1 MSSMSIDHPVP
12 TTAETRAAA
21 DRSGFFAHHGVWAP
35 GVRLFRN
42 LQFASKAVII
52 SLAFV
57 LPLLGLLGWQLKT
70 GADEAMQSRM
80 NATRQHVEVAHGVL
94 KWAHAQE
101 TAGKLSR
108 EQAQQ
113 TARSMLAGMRYEGN
127 EYFWVNDMHPRM
139 VMHPI
144 KPELDGK
151 ELGAMKD
158 PNGFALFNAFVEKVR
173 KDGKGFVN
181 YQWPKPGNEKP
192 VDKMSYVTGFE
203 PWGWVLGSGIYVD
216 DVFAAVK
223 KSALLDGGIVL
234 ASMALAA
241 YLFLSFYRVMDG
253 GLKETRRH
261 LRAMTAGD
269 LTTSPNP
276 WGKDEASE
284 LMFELHE
291 MQTSLRTMVLRVR
304 RSSDEIVHSSSEI
317 ASGSM
322 DLSSRTE
329 MAAANLEQSA
339 ASMEEISS
347 TVRNTSDATAEAS
360 RVAGHNAEVA
370 TAGGRVM
377 SEVVTTMEN
386 IRSSSGK
393 IGEIVGTIDGIAFQ
407 TNLLALNAAVEA
419 ARAGE
424 QGRGFAVVAAE
435 VRTLAQRSASAA
447 REIKNLIGDSISQV
461 EAGTGIVRKAGATIE
476 DIVNSSQRVNELLG
490 EVATGARE
498 QSTGVSQIGQAVQE
512 LDRMTQQNAA
522 LVEQTAAAST
532 AMRDQA
538 QALAGEVARFKLPD
552 GAALVLEAPVTT
564 HADFNFDT
572 AIAAHREWKVKLRK
586 AIADKEKLDAEKICR
601 DDQCPLGKWVHGPG
615 GERWSNKPVFVDLM
629 TRHAEFHQT
638 AGAVARKINA
648 GQYSDAERLIGSG
661 SDFARVSTEVTTILT
676 RAKREF

>member
-1 MSSMSIDHPVP
+1 MSSSQSISLNSTEAP
-12 TTAETRAAA
+12 AGQSI
-21 DRSGFFAHHGVWAP
+21 DRSGFFAYHGLWAP

-57 LPLLGLLGWQLKT
+57 VPLLGLLAWQLKS
-70 GADEAMQSRM
+70 GADEAMLSRM

-108 EQAQQ
+108 EQAQES
-113 TARSMLAGMRYEGN
+113 ARKMLAGMRYDGN

-151 ELGAMKD
+151 ELGGMKD

-173 KDGKGFVN
+173 KEGKGFVN
-181 YQWPKPGNEKP
+181 YQWPKPGHDKP
-192 VDKMSYVTGFE
+192 VDKLSFVTGFE
-203 PWGWVLGSGIYVD
+203 PWGWVLGSGIYLD
-216 DVFAAVK
+216 DVNAAVK
-223 KSALLDGGIVL
+223 KNAMIDGGIVL
-234 ASMALAA
+234 ASMGLAA

-276 WGKDEASE
+276 WGQDEASE
-284 LMFELHE
+284 LMFELRE
-291 MQTSLRTMVLRVR
+291 MQDSLRTMVLRVR

-329 MAAANLEQSA
+329 LAAANLEQSA
-339 ASMEEISS
+339 ASMEEITS

-370 TAGGRVM
+370 SEGGRVM

-435 VRTLAQRSASAA
+435 VRTLAQRSAAAA
-447 REIKNLIGDSISQV
+447 REIKNLIGDSIGQV

-476 DIVNSSQRVNELLG
+476 DIVNSSQRVNDLLG

-522 LVEQTAAAST
+522 LVEQTAAASS

-538 QALAGEVARFKLPD
+538 HALAGEVARFKLPD
-552 GAALVLEAPVTT
+552 GAALVMEAPVTT
-564 HADFNFDT
+564 HADFSFDT
-572 AIAAHREWKVKLRK
+572 AIAAHREWKIKLRK
-586 AIADKEKLDAEKICR
+586 AISGKEKLDAEKICR

-615 GERWSNKPVFVDLM
+615 GQRWSSKPVFVELVA
-629 TRHAEFHQT
+629 RHAEFHQA

-648 GQYSDAERLIGSG
+648 GQYSDADRLIGSG
-661 SDFARVSTEVTTILT
+661 SDFARISTEVSTILT
-676 RAKREF
+676 RAKREL